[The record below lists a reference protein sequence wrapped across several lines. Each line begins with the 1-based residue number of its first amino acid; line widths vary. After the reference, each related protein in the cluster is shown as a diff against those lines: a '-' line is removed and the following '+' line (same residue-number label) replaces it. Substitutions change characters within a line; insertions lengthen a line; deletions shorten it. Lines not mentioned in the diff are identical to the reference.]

1 MEMLIGLGL
10 AIALL
15 LTLAPSTPRNFTPT
29 KVKRDRCGFP

>member
-15 LTLAPSTPRNFTPT
+15 LTLAPSTPRTPLPP
-29 KVKRDRCGFP
+29 R